1 MCIYK
6 ILQFIFTQHYICYLF
21 IFLIFLKSLQVSL
34 LPNTRRTQHAT
45 TSPGVIPTFP
55 SFFFI
60 TGHLFSFGVSSRRCC
75 RSSCALHAQSL
86 HPYLTLCDPTD
97 CSQLGSCV
105 LGISQARI
113 LESVCI
119 SLSRESSQ
127 PKNSAQVF
135 CISCIAGGFFTIE
148 SPGKPSS
155 FSLQPCNLLHVLL
168 LRVTAYLFMQI
179 FIFLKI
185 ISKLS
190 FHFRFFFFKEI
201 SFSSFSKFV
210 WVVNL
215 VRICMTFF
223 FFNFTVS

>member
-1 MCIYK
+1 M
-6 ILQFIFTQHYICYLF
+6 LQLPQGSFPPSPACFSSQDIFFLLVLVLEGVVGLHVLCMLSPFTHISLF
-21 IFLIFLKSLQVSL
+21 VTLQ
-34 LPNTRRTQHAT
+34 
-45 TSPGVIPTFP
+45 
-55 SFFFI
+55 
-60 TGHLFSFGVSSRRCC
+60 
-75 RSSCALHAQSL
+75 
-86 HPYLTLCDPTD
+86 D
-97 CSQLGSCV
+97 CSQLGSYI

-135 CISCIAGGFFTIE
+135 CISCTAGGFFTIE

-155 FSLQPCNLLHVLL
+155 FSLQPRNLLHVLL

-190 FHFRFFFFKEI
+190 FHFRFFSFKEI

-215 VRICMTFF
+215 VSICMIFF
-223 FFNFTVS
+223 